1 MTVSSSQR
9 PDSMGGGIVYRAG
22 PTMRRR
28 DDGHRARAAWVW
40 LCLRCA
46 FGRGSGGT
54 HYRPLPNVHRVPG
67 GGGQSVGADGVADG
81 IGVPAGVAQQ
91 ALHRSRPGVAGP
103 VRQVASSSSARR
115 STEVRADRRGGGPR
129 LNPAV
134 PIPSPAP
141 ASLRVQCDAAFYA
154 VPHHRGSEAARLP
167 PRGAA
172 RLGQRA
178 RAQSTALQPPV
189 ARRPRPAPHLPHCA
203 RSAHVAL
210 LRWRRHQPA
219 TAQGPSRGAQHRPRA
234 PPQRCPAKQVL
245 HAGRSPRP
253 CHGRL

>member
-1 MTVSSSQR
+1 
-9 PDSMGGGIVYRAG
+9 
-22 PTMRRR
+22 MRRR

-54 HYRPLPNVHRVPG
+54 HYQPLPNVRRVTG

-115 STEVRADRRGGGPR
+115 STEVRADRRGSRPR
-129 LNPAV
+129 LNPAEPSRDPGHDAHAAAV
-134 PIPSPAP
+134 PIPSRAP

-154 VPHHRGSEAARLP
+154 VPHHRGSEAARRP

-219 TAQGPSRGAQHRPRA
+219 TTQGPSRGAHRPRA
-234 PPQRCPAKQVL
+234 PPQRCPAKQL
-245 HAGRSPRP
+245 LRTARSPRP
-253 CHGRL
+253 CHGRA